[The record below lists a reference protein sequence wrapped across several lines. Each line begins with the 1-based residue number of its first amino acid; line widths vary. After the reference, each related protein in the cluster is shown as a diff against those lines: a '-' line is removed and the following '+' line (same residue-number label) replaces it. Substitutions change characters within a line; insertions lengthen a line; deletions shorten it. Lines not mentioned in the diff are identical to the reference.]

1 MAGLDRRAFLSLLGA
16 AALVPAA
23 RTALARPAVFPPAD
37 RELMVPVKGGRIY
50 VRTNGVSA
58 GGRLP
63 VLLLHGGPGGMH
75 STFHDPLELADERMV
90 VLYDQLDS
98 GRSDHPDDPANWTVP
113 RFADEIDAVAAALGL
128 ARFHVLGHSWGA
140 TIALE
145 WAARKPATLA
155 GLVLAS
161 PFISGKSWIAD
172 VTARRAALPAD
183 VQAVI
188 DACEGKAPPP
198 QATCDA
204 AAGAFYA
211 AFNRREP
218 LPAMRKAYEAA
229 QNLKLN
235 EKLYVAMNGAGEFTQ
250 TGTLKDYSGEPLLAR
265 LDGARTLFII
275 GQHDETRIS
284 TVAAFAEQVPGGA
297 EFAVIP
303 GAAHGIFNDRPDE
316 SVAVVRGFLRRQ
328 DALAQKDAPAEQ
340 GTKP

>member
-1 MAGLDRRAFLSLLGA
+1 M
-16 AALVPAA
+16 
-23 RTALARPAVFPPAD
+23 
-37 RELMVPVKGGRIY
+37 
-50 VRTNGVSA
+50 
-58 GGRLP
+58 
-63 VLLLHGGPGGMH
+63 
-75 STFHDPLELADERMV
+75 
-90 VLYDQLDS
+90 
-98 GRSDHPDDPANWTVP
+98 
-113 RFADEIDAVAAALGL
+113 
-128 ARFHVLGHSWGA
+128 
-140 TIALE
+140 
-145 WAARKPATLA
+145 
-155 GLVLAS
+155 
-161 PFISGKSWIAD
+161 
-172 VTARRAALPAD
+172 TARRAALPAD

-235 EKLYVAMNGAGEFTQ
+235 EKLYVAMNCAGEFTQ
-250 TGTLKDYSGEPLLAR
+250 TGTLKEYDGESLLAR
-265 LDGARTLFII
+265 LDGARTLFVI
-275 GQHDETRIS
+275 GQYDETRIS

-328 DALAQKDAPAEQ
+328 DALAQKDTPAVQ

>member
-1 MAGLDRRAFLSLLGA
+1 MAGLDRRAFLSFLGA
-16 AALVPAA
+16 AAFSVPAV
-23 RTALARPAVFPPAD
+23 ARPAVFPPAE

-50 VRTNGVSA
+50 VRTNGTST

-113 RFADEIDAVAAALGL
+113 RFADEIDAVGAALGL
-128 ARFHVLGHSWGA
+128 TRFHVLGHSWGA

-145 WAARKPATLA
+145 WAARRPATLA

-172 VTARRAALPAD
+172 VAARRAALPAD
-183 VQAVI
+183 VQKVI
-188 DACEGKAPPP
+188 DACEGTAPPP
-198 QATCDA
+198 PATCDA

-218 LPAMRKAYEAA
+218 LPAMRKTYEAA

-250 TGTLKDYSGEPLLAR
+250 TGTLKDYDGEPLLAR
-265 LDGARTLFII
+265 LDGARTLFVV
-275 GQHDETRIS
+275 GQYDETRIS
-284 TVAAFAEQVPGGA
+284 TVAAFAEQVLGGA

-328 DALAQKDAPAEQ
+328 DALAQKDALAAQ
-340 GTKP
+340 GAKP